1 MIEPTTRAQVEAAEA
16 AVLLADE
23 HVEAAAVLL
32 ADAVVEGQD
41 TDMFVKIYQRA
52 KAHRVLAWQVAECTR
67 RDHHRMVP
75 A

>member
-1 MIEPTTRAQVEAAEA
+1 MEPTTREHVEAAEA

-23 HVEAAAVLL
+23 HVEATAVLL
-32 ADAVVEGQD
+32 ADAVVEGQE
-41 TDMFVKIYQRA
+41 TDMFVKMYKSA

-67 RDHHRMVP
+67 RDARMVP